1 MNRYVITSIIALL
14 IFSNIFS
21 QNTVI
26 SGKVISENSN
36 SGIPYAI
43 ITNHKKTF
51 GVYADSAGYFNL
63 SLAPQEDL
71 LIISALGYET
81 KQYKIKE
88 TGNISIKLKENIYDL
103 DEVVISPDDIQ
114 TVELSPK
121 KKISGYLRSCSGFT
135 FQAGIYIKN
144 ENNWRGNLSAV
155 RFFISKEG
163 SPAAPFRVRIYEV
176 DEKAI
181 Q

>member
-81 KQYKIKE
+81 KQYK
-88 TGNISIKLKENIYDL
+88 
-103 DEVVISPDDIQ
+103 
-114 TVELSPK
+114 
-121 KKISGYLRSCSGFT
+121 SG
-135 FQAGIYIKN
+135 
-144 ENNWRGNLSAV
+144 
-155 RFFISKEG
+155 
-163 SPAAPFRVRIYEV
+163 
-176 DEKAI
+176 
-181 Q
+181 